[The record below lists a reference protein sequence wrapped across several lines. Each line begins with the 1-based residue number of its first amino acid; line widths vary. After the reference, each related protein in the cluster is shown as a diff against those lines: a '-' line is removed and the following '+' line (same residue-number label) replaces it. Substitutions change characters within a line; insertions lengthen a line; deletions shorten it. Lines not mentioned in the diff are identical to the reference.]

1 MIKPSYN
8 IVDQEVKYS
17 DLFTD
22 IINSDKSFIKTR
34 FTIEE
39 GIDKKQFLA
48 DLEGELIWEFEEN
61 EDFTLDIKEDGD
73 EYILMLSKKI
83 YE

>member
-1 MIKPSYN
+1 MKNRYRIDCK
-8 IVDQEVKYS
+8 EVKET
-17 DLFTD
+17 DLFND
-22 IINSDKSFIKTR
+22 ILVSDKPFIRTR

-39 GIDKKQFLA
+39 GIDKKQFLY

-73 EYILMLSKKI
+73 EYILMFSQKI

>member
-1 MIKPSYN
+1 MKDRYRINSK
-8 IVDQEVKYS
+8 EVKETY
-17 DLFTD
+17 LFND
-22 IINSDKSFIKTR
+22 ILVSDKPFIRTR

-73 EYILMLSKKI
+73 EYILMFSQKI

>member
-1 MIKPSYN
+1 MIKPFYN

-22 IINSDKSFIKTR
+22 IINSDKPFIKTR
-34 FTIEE
+34 FKICND
-39 GIDKKQFLA
+39 IDSKQFLS
-48 DLEGELIWEFEEN
+48 DLRINLIYEYEEN
-61 EDFTLDIKEDGD
+61 EDFTLDIRNDGD
-73 EYILMLSKKI
+73 SFILMLGKKI

>member
-1 MIKPSYN
+1 MKDRYKIDCK
-8 IVDQEVKYS
+8 EVKET
-17 DLFTD
+17 DLFND
-22 IINSDKSFIKTR
+22 ILVSDKPFIRTR

-39 GIDKKQFLA
+39 GIDKKQFLY

-73 EYILMLSKKI
+73 EYILMLSQKI

>member
-1 MIKPSYN
+1 MKDRYKIDCK
-8 IVDQEVKYS
+8 EVKET
-17 DLFTD
+17 DLFND
-22 IINSDKSFIKTR
+22 ILVSDKPFIRTR

-39 GIDKKQFLA
+39 GIDKKQFLM

-73 EYILMLSKKI
+73 EYILMFSQKI

>member
-1 MIKPSYN
+1 MKNRYKIDCK
-8 IVDQEVKYS
+8 EVKET
-17 DLFTD
+17 DLFND
-22 IINSDKSFIKTR
+22 ILVSDKPFIRAR

-39 GIDKKQFLA
+39 GIDKKQFLD

-73 EYILMLSKKI
+73 EYILMLTQKI

>member
-1 MIKPSYN
+1 MKDRYKIDCK
-8 IVDQEVKYS
+8 EVKET
-17 DLFTD
+17 DLFND
-22 IINSDKSFIKTR
+22 ILVSDKPFIRTR

-39 GIDKKQFLA
+39 GIDKKQFLY

-73 EYILMLSKKI
+73 EYILMFSQKI

>member
-1 MIKPSYN
+1 MKDRYKIDCK
-8 IVDQEVKYS
+8 EVKET
-17 DLFTD
+17 DLFND
-22 IINSDKSFIKTR
+22 ILASDKPFIRTR

-73 EYILMLSKKI
+73 EYILMFSQKI

>member
-1 MIKPSYN
+1 MKNKYKIDCK
-8 IVDQEVKYS
+8 EVKET
-17 DLFTD
+17 DLFND
-22 IINSDKSFIKTR
+22 ILVSDKPFIRTR

-73 EYILMLSKKI
+73 EYILMFSQKV

>member
-1 MIKPSYN
+1 MIDCK
-8 IVDQEVKYS
+8 EVKET
-17 DLFTD
+17 DLFND
-22 IINSDKSFIKTR
+22 ILVSDKPFIRTR

-61 EDFTLDIKEDGD
+61 EDFTLDIREDGD
-73 EYILMLSKKI
+73 EYILMLSQKI

>member
-1 MIKPSYN
+1 MKDRYRIDCK
-8 IVDQEVKYS
+8 EVKET
-17 DLFTD
+17 DLFND
-22 IINSDKSFIKTR
+22 ILVSDKPFIRTR

-39 GIDKKQFLA
+39 GIDKKQFLY

-73 EYILMLSKKI
+73 EYILMFSQKI

>member
-1 MIKPSYN
+1 MKDKYR
-8 IVDQEVKYS
+8 VDSKEVKET
-17 DLFTD
+17 DLFND
-22 IINSDKSFIKTR
+22 ILVSDKPFIRTR

-61 EDFTLDIKEDGD
+61 EDFTLDIKKDGD
-73 EYILMLSKKI
+73 EYILMLSQKI

>member
-1 MIKPSYN
+1 MKDRYRIDCK
-8 IVDQEVKYS
+8 EVKET
-17 DLFTD
+17 DLFND
-22 IINSDKSFIKTR
+22 LLVSDKPFIRTR

-39 GIDKKQFLA
+39 GIDKKQFLY

-73 EYILMLSKKI
+73 EYILMFSQKI